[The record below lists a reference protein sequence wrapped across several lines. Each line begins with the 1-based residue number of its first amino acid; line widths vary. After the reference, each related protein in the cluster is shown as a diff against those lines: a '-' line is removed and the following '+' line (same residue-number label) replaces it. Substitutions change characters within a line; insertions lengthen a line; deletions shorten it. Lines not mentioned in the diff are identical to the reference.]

1 MSALLEVQG
10 LQVGYPQRKKTDV
23 AAVRGVSFSLTSGEI
38 LGVIGESGSGKSSLA
53 SALIALMRGNGK
65 ISGGTVALNGENLLE
80 KNSETL
86 REVRGARIAMVL
98 QEPALALHPTKKIGQ
113 QVEEV
118 LRAHTQIKREERRS
132 RVQEAL
138 RAVFGDEADQ
148 MAGRY
153 PHEMS
158 GGQKQ
163 RAVIAQAIVCRPPVI
178 VADECTAALDTVTQR
193 GILELFRDLRKKLG
207 MAMVFITHNPAL
219 LTGFADRVMV
229 LYLGRVVEMGR
240 TEDVLRS
247 PRHPYTKLLLQ
258 CAPKLGDPGAEPARR
273 LPTIPAGDREISVID
288 AGCSFAP
295 RCPQKMEICE
305 RQNPPVTLEGNAHEA
320 ACFLYSS

>member
-1 MSALLEVQG
+1 MSALLEVQD
-10 LQVGYPQRKKTDV
+10 LQAGYAQRKKTDV
-23 AAVRGVSFSLTSGEI
+23 AAVGGVSFSLNSGEI

-65 ISGGTVALNGENLLE
+65 ISSGAVLLNGENLLE
-80 KNSETL
+80 KNSEAL
-86 REVRGARIAMVL
+86 RKVRGARIAMVF
-98 QEPALALHPTKKIGQ
+98 QEPALALHPTKEIGQ

-118 LRAHTQIKREERRS
+118 LRAHTHMKRDERKSCVR
-132 RVQEAL
+132 EAL

-163 RAVIAQAIVCRPPVI
+163 RAVIAQAVVCRPPVI

-193 GILELFRDLRKKLG
+193 GILELFRELRTKLG

-219 LTGFADRVMV
+219 LAGFADRVMV
-229 LYLGRVVEMGR
+229 LYLGKVVEMGR
-240 TEDVLRS
+240 TEDVLKS

-258 CAPKLGDPGAEPARR
+258 CAPKLGDPGAERAKR
-273 LPTIPAGDREISVID
+273 LPTIPAGDKEISVID

-305 RQNPPVTLEGNAHEA
+305 RQNPPVTHDGSAHEA
-320 ACFLYSS
+320 TCFLYGS

>member
-1 MSALLEVQG
+1 MSALLEVQD
-10 LQVGYPQRKKTDV
+10 LHVGYPQRKKTGV
-23 AAVRGVSFSLTSGEI
+23 AAVRGVSFSLNSGEI

-65 ISGGTVALNGENLLE
+65 ISSGAVLLNGENLLE
-80 KNSETL
+80 NNSEAL
-86 REVRGARIAMVL
+86 RKVRGALIAMVF

-113 QVEEV
+113 QVAEV
-118 LRAHTQIKREERRS
+118 LRAHALMERDERKS
-132 RVQEAL
+132 RVREAL
-138 RAVFGDEADQ
+138 RAVFGDEAEQ

-163 RAVIAQAIVCRPPVI
+163 RAAIAQAIVCRPPVI

-193 GILELFRDLRKKLG
+193 GILELFRELRTKLG

-219 LTGFADRVMV
+219 LAKFADRVMV
-229 LYLGRVVEMGR
+229 LYLGKVVEMGR
-240 TEDVLRS
+240 TEDVVRS

-258 CAPKLGDPGAEPARR
+258 CAPKLGHPGGAKR
-273 LPTIPAGDREISVID
+273 LPTIPAGDKGISLID

-295 RCPQKMEICE
+295 RCPEKMEICE
-305 RQNPPVTLEGNAHEA
+305 RQNPPVTHDGSAHEA
-320 ACFLYSS
+320 ACFLYGS